1 MTNNAPEFQHGSA
14 VALLNG
20 EFVDV
25 FSLLG
30 MHASDN
36 SKSLTVRCF
45 LRGAVSVEVICIKT
59 SRKVASLTKENDEG
73 LFSGKMGRRV
83 KPFLYKLRVQYP
95 LSEVDII
102 DPYQF
107 DSLLAADD
115 LYLFGAGAQQQAYR
129 FIGANWRECQGVA
142 GVLFCVWAPNAK
154 RVSLIGDFNHW
165 DGAVNVMRQHLA
177 NGVWE
182 IFVPNVAAGAYY
194 KFEIIDANGAC
205 IERADPYAKA
215 MQPAPGNA
223 SVVSSAKAHVWQD
236 EQWLAERSQKVWH
249 QAPMSIYEVHLASW
263 RRQGDDGAKYLDYA
277 ALTLQLIPYLLE
289 MGFTHLQ
296 LMPISEYPFDGS
308 WGYQPVGLY
317 APTYRFGDMNGL
329 KGFIDACHQ
338 ADIAVLLDWVP
349 AHFPKDPHGL
359 CQFDGTSLYEHADP
373 RQGEHPDWD
382 TLIYNYERGEVQSYL
397 LSNACYWL
405 EEFHFDGLRLDAVS
419 SMLYLDYS
427 REAGQWLPNAN
438 GGRENLAAISFLQN
452 LNQRVYSSFPG
463 VCMIAE
469 ESTAWPGVS
478 HIIDQPLAESASIDS
493 NTQHNLGFGF
503 KWNMG
508 WMNDS
513 LGYLQRD
520 PIHRQHHHHEFS
532 FSLVYQYTE
541 QFILALSHDEV
552 VHGKGSLLHKIPG
565 DDWQKFATLRAYYGF
580 MWGHPGKKLLFMG
593 DEFAQ
598 RDEWNHDVSLDWH
611 LLQYAPHSGMQ
622 SWVKDLN
629 QLYKASSALW
639 LKDCD
644 PSGFSWLDCDNAESS
659 IFSFIRYGAD
669 DTDQSE
675 GSHNSPLVFIVN
687 MTPEVHYGF
696 RIGLADNS
704 DVVEKL
710 NSDSAFYGG
719 SDVGNQ
725 GVISADASPYQ
736 GMPYSALVTV
746 PPLSCLV
753 IGKA

>member
-1 MTNNAPEFQHGSA
+1 MTNNAPEFQHGSD

-30 MHASDN
+30 MHASDDG
-36 SKSLTVRCF
+36 KSLTVRCF
-45 LRGAVSVEVICIKT
+45 LRGAVSVEVICHKT
-59 SRKVASLTKENDEG
+59 SRKLASLTKCNDAG
-73 LFSGKMGRRV
+73 LFSGKIGRRV

-95 LSEVDII
+95 LSTVDII

-107 DSLLAADD
+107 DSLLTADE
-115 LYLFGAGAQQQAYR
+115 LYLFGEGAQQQAYR
-129 FIGANWRECQGVA
+129 FLGANWRECQGVK

-177 NGVWE
+177 NGIWE
-182 IFVPNVAAGAYY
+182 IFVPNVTAGAYY
-194 KFEIIDANGAC
+194 KFEVIDANGLC

-215 MQPAPGNA
+215 MQAAPGNA
-223 SVVSSAKAHVWQD
+223 SVVSSAEQHVWQD
-236 EQWLAERSQKVWH
+236 KQWLAARSKQVWH

-263 RRQGDDGAKYLDYA
+263 RRQGDDGTQYLDYA
-277 ALTLQLIPYLLE
+277 ELTQQLIPYTVD

-296 LMPISEYPFDGS
+296 LMPVSEYPFDGS

-329 KGFIDACHQ
+329 KTFIDACHQ
-338 ADIAVLLDWVP
+338 AGIAVLLDWVP

-359 CQFDGTSLYEHADP
+359 CKFDGSSLYEHHDP

-427 REAGQWLPNAN
+427 REAGQWLPNVN

-452 LNQRVYSSFPG
+452 LNQRIYQRFPG

-478 HIIDQPLAESASIDS
+478 HVIDKPLAQSQSIGTDG
-493 NTQHNLGFGF
+493 QHNLGFGF

-598 RDEWNHDVSLDWH
+598 RNEWNHDASLDWH
-611 LLQYAPHSGMQ
+611 LLQYAPHTGMQ
-622 SWVKDLN
+622 AWVKDLN
-629 QLYKASSALW
+629 TLYKSSSALW

-644 PSGFSWLDCDNAESS
+644 SSGFSWLDCDNATSS
-659 IFSFIRYGAD
+659 IFSFMRHGAIED
-669 DTDQSE
+669 
-675 GSHNSPLVFIVN
+675 SPLVFIVN
-687 MTPEVHYGF
+687 MTPEVHHGF
-696 RIGLADNS
+696 RIGLADS
-704 DVVEKL
+704 RDVVEKL

-725 GVISADASPYQ
+725 GGICAEESPYQ

-746 PPLSCLV
+746 PPLACLV